1 GLAAEALPVCS
12 PDNQEQSE
20 TSAIVLGKVTIS
32 PKEVQ
37 TIIEFNKNGFPAD
50 IIATSVGYSA
60 KIVDQI
66 IREQAN
72 SEVQEP
78 INENNNVQLQ
88 EPSEKTVK
96 FIEEHIKEKVLQQK
110 KTTTQK
116 TKNESAIKVG
126 DIEIS
131 QEKVEAIIADENKIP
146 QEVIASKY
154 GYSKSTIK
162 EVLIKANVSSQEIAI
177 KTGIYY
183 IDLKNVKDI
192 IDQIDRGVPP
202 SKIAEETG
210 YSVRTINRIKKAKM
224 LHV

>member
-1 GLAAEALPVCS
+1 M
-12 PDNQEQSE
+12 
-20 TSAIVLGKVTIS
+20 
-32 PKEVQ
+32 
-37 TIIEFNKNGFPAD
+37 
-50 IIATSVGYSA
+50 GYSA